1 MIPTKRLTFIV
12 GNYFKLAATGFT
24 QTRCC
29 WMYGV
34 KCFDFRV
41 ATPVFISFFC
51 QLNHN
56 DPSVYKL

>member
-41 ATPVFISFFC
+41 ATPVFISFF
-51 QLNHN
+51 L
-56 DPSVYKL
+56 SVKP

>member
-12 GNYFKLAATGFT
+12 GNYFKLAATSFT

-34 KCFDFRV
+34 K
-41 ATPVFISFFC
+41 
-51 QLNHN
+51 
-56 DPSVYKL
+56 